1 MGYARHIGRVGA
13 LAVTLGVG
21 MAIATPGIAYAD
33 TTGSASGDT
42 SSSSSTSTGTGSTNS
57 PSSTGTGATGTDT
70 NSRDDDGA
78 GSDPNPSLDTD
89 DESSDADDL
98 DAGDDETEDADTPGE
113 EDGVQESIDDVDE
126 ESDETAP
133 TDEDIPGE
141 DATLGGE
148 DDESNLISG
157 SDDSTEPLVS
167 SPPEGARTVTIA
179 DTSDDFDTSLSSALT
194 ADLSTPLDEK
204 EPQDTNPQDTN
215 IAEEPIT
222 VAKLFSVTAPGND
235 LDESTFSLTTAV
247 APQPQPT
254 LVTVVAHLV
263 NAVLNPLLS
272 WGSGIPFV
280 GPVLLAA
287 LGAVRNE
294 MERVLFPQTVKVSA
308 QQTTSLV
315 VDPTKQRVLVIG
327 VDGANLS
334 RILADEENEN
344 FLKLIEAST
353 NSAPSIVGHTTI
365 SNPSW
370 TAILTGAW
378 GERTGVINNV
388 FTPWTYDTWP
398 TVFNQLET
406 LESPNEDIVT
416 KAIAN
421 WNVINAIAA
430 AGSDPVDTNVFI
442 AQVEGDTNWLATD
455 DLVGD
460 ETVEAIRGVDGP
472 TPNFL
477 FSYFVGV
484 DENGHLYGGAS
495 EEYAEAI
502 RNVDDNLGEIMAEV
516 DAWNATHPDEQWT
529 VMVVTDHGHQPQK
542 GFGHGFQSPDE
553 TATFVIAY
561 GPAFKD
567 GNINLQYEIV
577 DTTPTVVSL
586 FGGTPRA
593 GSDGVSLTSL
603 AGSDV
608 DPGDFDAL
616 LAALKAQIASNRS
629 PDAITDLALSLRTIF
644 ATIPYLVHQELGS
657 VPILGDLLYVATNI
671 PAQIVAY
678 LTGVQGASIFPLL
691 PPAPPSFP
699 PANDPSMQLEC
710 GADAEACVAV

>member
-1 MGYARHIGRVGA
+1 MHAKGTVMGYARHIGRVGA

-21 MAIATPGIAYAD
+21 IAIATPGIGYAD
-33 TTGSASGDT
+33 TTGTASGDT
-42 SSSSSTSTGTGSTNS
+42 STSSSTSTGTGSTNS

-70 NSRDDDGA
+70 KDDDA
-78 GSDPNPSLDTD
+78 GSDPDPSVDT
-89 DESSDADDL
+89 ADDPQ
-98 DAGDDETEDADTPGE
+98 DADTVGA
-113 EDGVQESIDDVDE
+113 EDEVQESIDDVDE
-126 ESDETAP
+126 ESGETP
-133 TDEDIPGE
+133 PPDEDIPVE
-141 DATLGGE
+141 DATPGGDVE
-148 DDESNLISG
+148 ESELVSEK
-157 SDDSTEPLVS
+157 DDSNQPLVS
-167 SPPEGARTVTIA
+167 SPPERARGVTVPDA
-179 DTSDDFDTSLSSALT
+179 SDDVDTSL
-194 ADLSTPLDEK
+194 DVK
-204 EPQDTNPQDTN
+204 EPQGTISQNTNTD
-215 IAEEPIT
+215 EEPST
-222 VAKLFSVTAPGND
+222 AVRLFSVAAPAND
-235 LDESTFSLTTAV
+235 PVTSSISLVTAV
-247 APQPQPT
+247 EPAPQPT
-254 LVTVVAHLV
+254 LVTVVAQLV
-263 NAVLNPLLS
+263 SAVLNPLMS

-294 MERVLFPQTVKVSA
+294 MERILFPQTTKVVA
-308 QQTTSLV
+308 QQTDSLV
-315 VDPTKQRVLVIG
+315 VDPTKQRVLLIG

-334 RILADEENEN
+334 RILADAENEN
-344 FLKLIEAST
+344 FLKLIEDST

-370 TAILTGAW
+370 TAILTGVW

-388 FTPWTYDTWP
+388 FTPWTYNSFP
-398 TVFNQLET
+398 TVFNQLES
-406 LESPNEDIVT
+406 LETPDQEIVT

-421 WNVINAIAA
+421 WNVINAIAG

-442 AQVEGDTNWLATD
+442 GQVEGDTNWLATD

-460 ETVEAIRGVDGP
+460 ETVDAIRGVDGP

-495 EEYAEAI
+495 EQYAEAI

-516 DAWNATHPDEQWT
+516 EIWNAAHPDEQWT
-529 VMVVTDHGHQPQK
+529 IMVVTDHGHQPQQ

-553 TATFVIAY
+553 TETFVIAY
-561 GPAFKD
+561 GSAFKD
-567 GNINLQYEIV
+567 GNINLEYEIV

-586 FGGTPRA
+586 FGGPPRP
-593 GSDGVSLTSL
+593 GSDGVPLTSL

-616 LAALKAQIASNRS
+616 LVALKDQIASNRS
-629 PDAITDLALSLRTIF
+629 PDPLTDLALSLRTIF
-644 ATIPYLVHQELGS
+644 ATIPYLVYEEFGS
-657 VPILGDLLYVATNI
+657 VPILGDLLYVVTNI

-691 PPAPPSFP
+691 PPEPPSFP
-699 PANDPSMQLEC
+699 SEGDDLTSVQC
-710 GADAEACVAV
+710 GPVAESCVAV

>member
-1 MGYARHIGRVGA
+1 M
-13 LAVTLGVG
+13 
-21 MAIATPGIAYAD
+21 
-33 TTGSASGDT
+33 
-42 SSSSSTSTGTGSTNS
+42 
-57 PSSTGTGATGTDT
+57 
-70 NSRDDDGA
+70 RDDDDA
-78 GSDPNPSLDTD
+78 GSDPDPSLDTD
-89 DESSDADDL
+89 DDL
-98 DAGDDETEDADTPGE
+98 AAGDDETEDDDTLGE
-113 EDGVQESIDDVDE
+113 EDDVQESIDDVDE
-126 ESDETAP
+126 ESEETPP
-133 TDEDIPGE
+133 TDEDTPDE
-141 DATLGGE
+141 DAALGGE
-148 DDESNLISG
+148 DDESKLVSEN
-157 SDDSTEPLVS
+157 DDSNQPLVS
-167 SPPEGARTVTIA
+167 SPPEGARGVTVPDA
-179 DTSDDFDTSLSSALT
+179 SDDVDTSL
-194 ADLSTPLDEK
+194 DVE
-204 EPQDTNPQDTN
+204 EPQDTNPQNTDTVD
-215 IAEEPIT
+215 EPST
-222 VAKLFSVTAPGND
+222 AVRLFSVTAPAND
-235 LDESTFSLTTAV
+235 PVASSVSLATAV
-247 APQPQPT
+247 APRRSPT
-254 LVTVVAHLV
+254 LVTVVAQLV
-263 NAVLNPLLS
+263 SAVLNPLMS

-280 GPVLLAA
+280 GPVLIAA

-294 MERVLFPQTVKVSA
+294 LERILYPQTTKVVA
-308 QQTTSLV
+308 QQTNSLV

-334 RILADEENEN
+334 RILADAENEN
-344 FLKLIEAST
+344 FLKLIEDST

-370 TAILTGAW
+370 TAILTGVW

-388 FTPWTYDTWP
+388 FTPWTYNSFP
-398 TVFNQLET
+398 TVFNQLES
-406 LESPNEDIVT
+406 LETPDQEIVT

-421 WNVINAIAA
+421 WNVINAIAG

-460 ETVEAIRGVDGP
+460 ETVDAIRGVDGP

-495 EEYAEAI
+495 EQYAEAI

-516 DAWNATHPDEQWT
+516 DTWNAAHPDEQWT
-529 VMVVTDHGHQPQK
+529 IMVVTDHGHQPQQ

-553 TATFVIAY
+553 TATFVIAH
-561 GPAFKD
+561 GSAFKD
-567 GNINLQYEIV
+567 GNINLEYEIV

-586 FGGTPRA
+586 FGGTPRP
-593 GSDGVSLTSL
+593 GSDGVPLTSL

-616 LAALKAQIASNRS
+616 VVALKDQIASNRS
-629 PDAITDLALSLRTIF
+629 PDPLTDLALSLRTIF
-644 ATIPYLVHQELGS
+644 ATIPYVVYEEFGS
-657 VPILGDLLYVATNI
+657 VPILGDLLYVVTNI

-699 PANDPSMQLEC
+699 SEGDNLTSVQCGSDPA
-710 GADAEACVAV
+710 ACVLV

>member
-1 MGYARHIGRVGA
+1 
-13 LAVTLGVG
+13 
-21 MAIATPGIAYAD
+21 MAIATPGIAYAE
-33 TTGSASGDT
+33 TTGDT
-42 SSSSSTSTGTGSTNS
+42 SSSSSTSTGTGSTSS
-57 PSSTGTGATGTDT
+57 PSSTGTGATDTDT
-70 NSRDDDGA
+70 DAQDDDGA
-78 GSDPNPSLDTD
+78 GSDPNPDPNASLDTD
-89 DESSDADDL
+89 DETDD
-98 DAGDDETEDADTPGE
+98 DDTLGE
-113 EDGVQESIDDVDE
+113 EDDVQEPVDDVDE
-126 ESDETAP
+126 EPDETPPA
-133 TDEDIPGE
+133 DEDVPGE

-148 DDESNLISG
+148 DDESNLVPEKN
-157 SDDSTEPLVS
+157 DSNQPLVS
-167 SPPEGARTVTIA
+167 SPPEGARGVTVPDPSDDA
-179 DTSDDFDTSLSSALT
+179 DTS
-194 ADLSTPLDEK
+194 LDEE
-204 EPQDTNPQDTN
+204 EPQDTNPQSTN
-215 IAEEPIT
+215 TVDEPST
-222 VAKLFSVTAPGND
+222 AVSLLSVAPPVNDPAASSV
-235 LDESTFSLTTAV
+235 SLTTAV
-247 APQPQPT
+247 TPQPQPT
-254 LVTVVAHLV
+254 LVTVVAQLV
-263 NAVLNPLLS
+263 NAVLDPLMS

-294 MERVLFPQTVKVSA
+294 MERILFPQATKVVA
-308 QQTTSLV
+308 QQTNSLV
-315 VDPTKQRVLVIG
+315 VDPTKQRVLLIG

-334 RILADEENEN
+334 RILADAENEN
-344 FLKLIEAST
+344 FLKLIEDST

-370 TAILTGAW
+370 SAILTGVW

-388 FTPWTYDTWP
+388 FTPWTYNSFP
-398 TVFNQLET
+398 TVFNQLES
-406 LESPNEDIVT
+406 LETPDQEIVT

-421 WNVINAIAA
+421 WNVINAIAG

-460 ETVEAIRGVDGP
+460 ETVDAIRGVDGP

-495 EEYAEAI
+495 EQYAEAI

-516 DAWNATHPDEQWT
+516 DTWNAAHPDEQWT
-529 VMVVTDHGHQPQK
+529 ILVVTDHGHQPQL

-561 GPAFKD
+561 GSAFKD
-567 GNINLQYEIV
+567 GNINLEYEIV

-586 FGGTPRA
+586 FGGAPRA
-593 GSDGVSLTSL
+593 DSDGVPLTSL

-616 LAALKAQIASNRS
+616 LVALKDQIASNRS
-629 PDAITDLALSLRTIF
+629 PDPLTDLRLSLRTIF
-644 ATIPYLVHQELGS
+644 ATIPYLVYTEFGS
-657 VPILGDLLYVATNI
+657 VPILGDLLYVVTNI

-691 PPAPPSFP
+691 PPPPPSFP
-699 PANDPSMQLEC
+699 SEGDSLTSVQC
-710 GADAEACVAV
+710 GPVAENCVAV

>member
-21 MAIATPGIAYAD
+21 MAIATPGIGYAD
-33 TTGSASGDT
+33 TTGTGSGDT

-57 PSSTGTGATGTDT
+57 PSSTGTGATGTET
-70 NSRDDDGA
+70 KDDDA
-78 GSDPNPSLDTD
+78 GSDPDPSVDT
-89 DESSDADDL
+89 ADDTQ
-98 DAGDDETEDADTPGE
+98 DDDTLGE
-113 EDGVQESIDDVDE
+113 EDDVQESIDDVDE
-126 ESDETAP
+126 ESEETPPA
-133 TDEDIPGE
+133 DEDIPGE
-141 DATLGGE
+141 DAALGGDVE
-148 DDESNLISG
+148 ESKLVSEK
-157 SDDSTEPLVS
+157 DDSNQPLVA
-167 SPPEGARTVTIA
+167 SPPERARGVTVT
-179 DTSDDFDTSLSSALT
+179 DVSDDVDTSL
-194 ADLSTPLDEK
+194 DVE
-204 EPQDTNPQDTN
+204 EPQGTNPQNTN
-215 IAEEPIT
+215 TDEEPST
-222 VAKLFSVTAPGND
+222 AVRLFSVTAPAND
-235 LDESTFSLTTAV
+235 PVASSVSLAAV
-247 APQPQPT
+247 VEPAPQPT
-254 LVTVVAHLV
+254 LVTVVAQLV
-263 NAVLNPLLS
+263 SAVLNPLMS

-294 MERVLFPQTVKVSA
+294 MERILFPQTTKVVV
-308 QQTTSLV
+308 QQTDSLV

-334 RILADEENEN
+334 RILADAENEN
-344 FLKLIEAST
+344 FLKLIEDST

-370 TAILTGAW
+370 TAILTGVW

-388 FTPWTYDTWP
+388 FTPWTYNSFP
-398 TVFNQLET
+398 TVFNQLES
-406 LESPNEDIVT
+406 LETPDQEIVT

-421 WNVINAIAA
+421 WNVINAIAG

-442 AQVEGDTNWLATD
+442 GQVEGDTNWLATD

-460 ETVEAIRGVDGP
+460 ETVDAIRGVDGP

-495 EEYAEAI
+495 EQYAEAI

-516 DAWNATHPDEQWT
+516 DLWNAAHPDEQWT
-529 VMVVTDHGHQPQK
+529 IMVVTDHGHQPQQ

-553 TATFVIAY
+553 TETFVIAY
-561 GPAFKD
+561 GSAFKD
-567 GNINLQYEIV
+567 GNINLEYEIV

-586 FGGTPRA
+586 FGGPLRP
-593 GSDGVSLTSL
+593 GSDGVPLTSL

-608 DPGDFDAL
+608 DPGDLDAL
-616 LAALKAQIASNRS
+616 VVALKDQIASNKS
-629 PDAITDLALSLRTIF
+629 PDPLTDLRLSLRTIF
-644 ATIPYLVHQELGS
+644 ATIPYLVYEEFGS
-657 VPILGDLLYVATNI
+657 VPILGDLLYVVTNI

-691 PPAPPSFP
+691 PPEPPSFP
-699 PANDPSMQLEC
+699 SEGDDLTSVQC
-710 GADAEACVAV
+710 GPVAENCVAV

>member
-33 TTGSASGDT
+33 TAGTASGDT

-70 NSRDDDGA
+70 NARDDDA
-78 GSDPNPSLDTD
+78 GSDPDP
-89 DESSDADDL
+89 SDADDESADADDL
-98 DAGDDETEDADTPGE
+98 AAGDDETEDDDTLGE
-113 EDGVQESIDDVDE
+113 EDDGQGSIDDVDE
-126 ESDETAP
+126 ESEETSP

-141 DATLGGE
+141 DATPGGEDAILGGE
-148 DDESNLISG
+148 DDESNLVSKK
-157 SDDSTEPLVS
+157 DDSNQSLVS
-167 SPPEGARTVTIA
+167 SQPEEARGVTVP
-179 DTSDDFDTSLSSALT
+179 DTSDDVDTSL
-194 ADLSTPLDEK
+194 DE
-204 EPQDTNPQDTN
+204 EQPQGTDPQDTD
-215 IAEEPIT
+215 IVDEPT
-222 VAKLFSVTAPGND
+222 TAARLFSVTAPEND
-235 LDESTFSLTTAV
+235 PVESSVSLATAV

-254 LVTVVAHLV
+254 LVTVVAQLV
-263 NAVLNPLLS
+263 SAVLNPLMS

-280 GPVLLAA
+280 GPVLIAA

-294 MERVLFPQTVKVSA
+294 LERILNPQTTKIVA
-308 QQTTSLV
+308 QQTNSLV

-334 RILADEENEN
+334 RILADTENEN
-344 FLKLIEAST
+344 FLKLIEGST

-370 TAILTGAW
+370 TAILTGVW

-388 FTPWTYDTWP
+388 FTPWTYNSFP
-398 TVFNQLET
+398 TVFNQLES
-406 LESPNEDIVT
+406 LETPDQEIVT

-421 WNVINAIAA
+421 WNVINAIAG

-460 ETVEAIRGVDGP
+460 ETVDAIRGVDGP

-495 EEYAEAI
+495 EQYAEAI

-516 DAWNATHPDEQWT
+516 DTWNAAHPDEQWT
-529 VMVVTDHGHQPQK
+529 IMVVTDHGHQPQQ

-553 TATFVIAY
+553 TATFVIAH
-561 GPAFKD
+561 GSAFKD

-577 DTTPTVVSL
+577 DTTPTVVTL
-586 FGGTPRA
+586 FGGTVRP
-593 GSDGVSLTSL
+593 GSDGVPLTSL

-608 DPGDFDAL
+608 DPGDLDAL
-616 LAALKAQIASNRS
+616 VVALKDQIASNRS
-629 PDAITDLALSLRTIF
+629 PDPLTDLALSLRTIF
-644 ATIPYLVHQELGS
+644 ATIPYVVYEEFGS
-657 VPILGDLLYVATNI
+657 VPILGDLLYVVTNI

-678 LTGVQGASIFPLL
+678 LTGVHGASIFPLL

-699 PANDPSMQLEC
+699 SEGDNLTSVQC
-710 GADAEACVAV
+710 GSDVAACVAV

>member
-21 MAIATPGIAYAD
+21 MAIATPGIGYAD
-33 TTGSASGDT
+33 TTGTGSGDT
-42 SSSSSTSTGTGSTNS
+42 SSSSSTSTGAGSTNS

-70 NSRDDDGA
+70 KDDDA
-78 GSDPNPSLDTD
+78 GSDPDPSVDT
-89 DESSDADDL
+89 A
-98 DAGDDETEDADTPGE
+98 DETQDDDTLNDEDE
-113 EDGVQESIDDVDE
+113 VQESIDDVDE
-126 ESDETAP
+126 ESEETPP
-133 TDEDIPGE
+133 TDEDVPGE
-141 DATLGGE
+141 DATLGADVE
-148 DDESNLISG
+148 ESKLVSEK
-157 SDDSTEPLVS
+157 DDSNQPLVS
-167 SPPEGARTVTIA
+167 SPPERTRVTVPDA
-179 DTSDDFDTSLSSALT
+179 SDDVDTSL
-194 ADLSTPLDEK
+194 DVE
-204 EPQDTNPQDTN
+204 EPQGANPQNTN
-215 IAEEPIT
+215 TDEEPST
-222 VAKLFSVTAPGND
+222 AVTLFSVTAPAND
-235 LDESTFSLTTAV
+235 PVTSSISLAAV
-247 APQPQPT
+247 VEPAPQPT
-254 LVTVVAHLV
+254 LVTVVAQLV
-263 NAVLNPLLS
+263 SAVLNPLMS

-294 MERVLFPQTVKVSA
+294 MERILFPQTTKVVA
-308 QQTTSLV
+308 QQTDSLV

-334 RILADEENEN
+334 RILADAENEN
-344 FLKLIEAST
+344 FLKLIENST

-370 TAILTGAW
+370 TAILTGVW

-388 FTPWTYDTWP
+388 FTPWTYNSFP
-398 TVFNQLET
+398 TVFNQLES
-406 LESPNEDIVT
+406 LETPDQEIVT

-421 WNVINAIAA
+421 WNVINAIAG

-442 AQVEGDTNWLATD
+442 GQVEGDTNWLATD

-460 ETVEAIRGVDGP
+460 ETVDAIRGVDGP

-495 EEYAEAI
+495 DQYAEAI

-516 DAWNATHPDEQWT
+516 DLWNAAHPDEQWT
-529 VMVVTDHGHQPQK
+529 IMVVTDHGHQPQQ

-553 TATFVIAY
+553 TETFVIAY
-561 GPAFKD
+561 GSAFKD

-586 FGGTPRA
+586 FGGTPRP
-593 GSDGVSLTSL
+593 GSDGVPLTSL

-616 LAALKAQIASNRS
+616 LVALKEQIASNKS
-629 PDAITDLALSLRTIF
+629 PDPLTDLALSLRTIF
-644 ATIPYLVHQELGS
+644 ATIPYLVYEEFGS
-657 VPILGDLLYVATNI
+657 VPILGDLLYVVTNI

-691 PPAPPSFP
+691 PPEPPSFP
-699 PANDPSMQLEC
+699 SEGDDLTTVQC
-710 GADAEACVAV
+710 GPVAESCVAV

>member
-21 MAIATPGIAYAD
+21 MAIATPGIAYAE
-33 TTGSASGDT
+33 TTGDT
-42 SSSSSTSTGTGSTNS
+42 SSSSSTSTGAGSTNS
-57 PSSTGTGATGTDT
+57 PSSTGTGATDTDT
-70 NSRDDDGA
+70 DARDDDGA
-78 GSDPNPSLDTD
+78 GSDPNPDPNASSDTD
-89 DESSDADDL
+89 DEADD
-98 DAGDDETEDADTPGE
+98 DDTLGE
-113 EDGVQESIDDVDE
+113 EDDVQEPVDDVDE
-126 ESDETAP
+126 EPDETPPA
-133 TDEDIPGE
+133 DENVPGE

-148 DDESNLISG
+148 HDESNPVPEK
-157 SDDSTEPLVS
+157 DDSNQPLES
-167 SPPEGARTVTIA
+167 SPPEGARGVTVPDPSDDA
-179 DTSDDFDTSLSSALT
+179 DTS
-194 ADLSTPLDEK
+194 LDEE
-204 EPQDTNPQDTN
+204 EPQDTNLQNTN
-215 IAEEPIT
+215 TVDEPST
-222 VAKLFSVTAPGND
+222 AVSLFSVGPPVND
-235 LDESTFSLTTAV
+235 PVPSSVSLAAV
-247 APQPQPT
+247 VEPQPQPT
-254 LVTVVAHLV
+254 LVTVIAQLV
-263 NAVLNPLLS
+263 SAVLDPLMS

-280 GPVLLAA
+280 GPVLIAA

-294 MERVLFPQTVKVSA
+294 LERILNPQATKVVA
-308 QQTTSLV
+308 QQTNSLV
-315 VDPTKQRVLVIG
+315 VDPTKQRVLLIG

-334 RILADEENEN
+334 RILADAENEN
-344 FLKLIEAST
+344 FLKLIEDST

-370 TAILTGAW
+370 TAILTGVW

-388 FTPWTYDTWP
+388 FTPWTYNSFP
-398 TVFNQLET
+398 TVFNQLES
-406 LESPNEDIVT
+406 LEQPDQEIVT

-421 WNVINAIAA
+421 WNVINAIAG

-442 AQVEGDTNWLATD
+442 AQVEGDTDWLATD
-455 DLVGD
+455 DLVGN
-460 ETVEAIRGVDGP
+460 ETVDAIRGVDGP

-495 EEYAEAI
+495 EQYAEAI

-516 DAWNATHPDEQWT
+516 DTWNAAHPDEQWT
-529 VMVVTDHGHQPQK
+529 IMVVTDHGHQPQQ

-561 GPAFKD
+561 GSAFQD
-567 GNINLQYEIV
+567 GNINLEYEIV

-593 GSDGVSLTSL
+593 DSDGVPLTSL

-616 LAALKAQIASNRS
+616 LVALKDQIASNRS
-629 PDAITDLALSLRTIF
+629 PDPLTDLRLSLRTIF
-644 ATIPYLVHQELGS
+644 ATIPYLVYTEFGS
-657 VPILGDLLYVATNI
+657 VPILGDVLYVATNI
-671 PAQIVAY
+671 LAQIVAY

-691 PPAPPSFP
+691 PPPPPSFP
-699 PANDPSMQLEC
+699 SEGDSLTSVQC
-710 GADAEACVAV
+710 GPVAENCVAV